1 MKKHKTGIFSGSF
14 NPIHIGHLALANYL
28 CEYEGLDEI
37 WFMVSPQN
45 PLKTQSELWSDGLRL
60 KLVELSINGYPHFQ
74 ASDFEFHLPRPSY
87 SVHTLEKL
95 RAAYP
100 ERDFY
105 FIIGSDNWARFDR
118 WYQSER
124 ILKENNILIYPR
136 PNYPVKEDELPET
149 VRLVHSPVFWFM
161 VSPQNPLKTQS
172 ELWSDGLRL
181 KLVELSINGY
191 PHFQASD
198 FEFHLPRPSYSVHTL
213 EKLRAA
219 YPERD
224 FYFIIGSD
232 NWARFDRWYQSERIL
247 KENNILI
254 YPRPNYPVK
263 EDELPETVRLVH
275 SPVFEISSTF
285 IRKALDTGKD
295 IRYFL
300 HPAAWEYIKTNL
312 QYYSANR

>member
-118 WYQSER
+118 WYQWER

-136 PNYPVKEDELPET
+136 PNYPVKE
-149 VRLVHSPVFWFM
+149 R
-161 VSPQNPLKTQS
+161 
-172 ELWSDGLRL
+172 
-181 KLVELSINGY
+181 
-191 PHFQASD
+191 
-198 FEFHLPRPSYSVHTL
+198 
-213 EKLRAA
+213 
-219 YPERD
+219 
-224 FYFIIGSD
+224 
-232 NWARFDRWYQSERIL
+232 
-247 KENNILI
+247 
-254 YPRPNYPVK
+254 
-263 EDELPETVRLVH
+263 
-275 SPVFEISSTF
+275 
-285 IRKALDTGKD
+285 
-295 IRYFL
+295 
-300 HPAAWEYIKTNL
+300 
-312 QYYSANR
+312 